1 MSVYQSFLRVIRAF
15 LWLGCLIAGPTLAAP
30 DAPKAFDVAI
40 RVIAASPDA
49 QFLIDPDLMPLAKD
63 LKSLPFKKFKLLDA
77 HRKSMNTGEKIS
89 FQFPGKA
96 KKDERFL
103 IVRSHGKQFDGKL
116 RFQLSIK
123 ALKFDTLVAVP
134 DGGTILVAGPVHE
147 SGVLLLAVTARQGK

>member
-1 MSVYQSFLRVIRAF
+1 MNVRKSFPPFMIALIGV
-15 LWLGCLIAGPTLAAP
+15 GCFFAQPSLAAP
-30 DAPKAFDVAI
+30 SPQKSFDVAI

-49 QFLIDPDLMPLAKD
+49 KYLIDPDLMPLAKD

-77 HRKSMNTGEKIS
+77 HRKPMNTGEKMS
-89 FQFPGKA
+89 FQFPGKG
-96 KKDERFL
+96 KKDDRFL
-103 IVRSHGKQFDGKL
+103 VVTSHGKQLDGKL

-147 SGVLLLAVTARQGK
+147 SGVLLLAVTARHGK